1 MTTPEKKPEGPL
13 SNLTEKQ
20 KARLK
25 SVSGALLIDKITVSH
40 SIEERNR
47 DGRKTSAFYSVTASR
62 GTGAEVNQLSN
73 EHHEPAGF
81 STDDAKLARLLLGK
95 HVVTA
100 TYDDASKR
108 GMMTAS
114 SAQEELRAVL
124 TRYDNSI
131 AKLLNVIEDGK

>member
-1 MTTPEKKPEGPL
+1 MTTEKKPEGPL
-13 SNLTEKQ
+13 SNLSEKQ
-20 KARLK
+20 QARLK
-25 SVSGALLIDKITVSH
+25 SVSGLLLIDKITVSH

-81 STDDAKLARLLLGK
+81 TPDDAKLARLLLGK

-100 TYDDASKR
+100 TYDDAVKR
-108 GMMTAS
+108 GMLSSA
-114 SAQEELRAVL
+114 SAQEELRTVL
-124 TRYDNSI
+124 TRYDNGI
-131 AKLLNVIEDGK
+131 AKLLNVIEAEK